1 MGNAQKHFEYKGSVY
16 KVLKQ
21 NHRYAVSA
29 EGVVVHRAHG
39 RVMPTESPSGYLFVT
54 LVKDGRNQK
63 FFVHRLVL
71 EHFVDAYDPEFLY
84 IHKDKNKRN
93 NHLDNLEVN
102 PAQKVLWGQRARKR
116 GVHVPRA
123 GEKPKVQDRQST
135 TTHSL

>member
-21 NHRYAVSA
+21 NHRYGVSA

-84 IHKDKNKRN
+84 THKDKNKRN
-93 NHLDNLEVN
+93 NHLDNLEVE
-102 PAQKVLWGQRARKR
+102 PSLKRMWGQRARNR
-116 GVHVPRA
+116 GVYVPKY